1 MTSSVFRSVLC
12 KIAYQACFLMGFSVM
27 ILPTHAAELPPL
39 RIAAAANLNGVL
51 NELSALFKEQTKQS
65 VDVVYVAS
73 GNFYQQ
79 IVQGAQFDIFLS
91 ANEEFADRLAN
102 LALTQ
107 GIGTVYARGRL
118 VLLVSPNSKV
128 ILDQNFADLKR
139 ALQDGRIDK
148 FAIANP
154 ALAPYGLAATES
166 LRMYG
171 LSDLVKPRLV
181 MGSDVG
187 QTMLFLKT
195 QAAQSGMVPLSMV
208 LPPNPPINGP
218 YTVIP
223 EKLHTPIL
231 QKMVLMKTATQNAK
245 SFYQFLQTDEA
256 RKIWRKY
263 GYE

>member
-1 MTSSVFRSVLC
+1 MYISL
-12 KIAYQACFLMGFSVM
+12 AL
-27 ILPTHAAELPPL
+27 LPTYAAEMPPL
-39 RIAAAANLNGVL
+39 RVAAAANLNGAL
-51 NELSALFKEQTKQS
+51 NELTALFKEQTKQS
-65 VDVVYVAS
+65 VDVVFGAS

-79 IVQGAQFDIFLS
+79 IVQGAQFDLFLS
-91 ANEEFADRLAN
+91 ANEDFADRLAN
-102 LALTQ
+102 QGLTQ
-107 GIGTVYARGRL
+107 GLGVVNARGRL
-118 VLLVSPNSKV
+118 VLWVSPKSKV
-128 ILDQNFADLKR
+128 TLDQNFSDLKR

-166 LRMYG
+166 LKMYG
-171 LSDLVKPRLV
+171 LTELVKPHLV

-195 QAAQSGMVPLSMV
+195 QAAPAGMVPLSMV
-208 LPPNPPINGP
+208 LPPNHQIIGP

-231 QKMVLMKTATQNAK
+231 QKMVLMKNASQGAK
-245 SFYQFLQTDEA
+245 NFYQFLRTEEA